1 MQNLNSKFKSKTVI
15 PAKAGI
21 QTKISWIPFFKGMTM
36 MVIFL
41 TFAFLFL
48 TFPIHAQQVS
58 LSLSP
63 PLLEL
68 FIKPGKAIMIAYKLE
83 NLGDPT
89 FLNLKILPFEAKDNL
104 GNIRIK
110 SEFEGPV
117 RFSLDN
123 ADLTLDQPFFLKTK
137 DSQQILLRIRIP
149 ENITDGDYYYSL
161 LAETIPPTASEG
173 IGSARAKATI
183 GSNILVTISN
193 SGNMDIK
200 PKIILFSTKNGFMLG
215 KNIRVFD
222 SSEKIPVV
230 LTVANKGKN
239 MIKPEGQ
246 ISLKGN
252 FGETAKYDI
261 ISKNIL
267 AESERMIEATPSADL
282 SSRIY
287 YPSSLLLSGFFIG
300 KYSLS
305 TQIKFGENSPTIFG
319 STTFYAFPFKI
330 LGGVLL
336 SLIIVLFILK
346 RRKDND

>member
-1 MQNLNSKFKSKTVI
+1 MQNLNSKFKSLFTFYFLL
-15 PAKAGI
+15 
-21 QTKISWIPFFKGMTM
+21 S
-36 MVIFL
+36 FL
-41 TFAFLFL
+41 TFAFLLL

-58 LSLSP
+58 LSISP

-68 FIKPGKAIMIAYKLE
+68 FIKPGKAIMVAYKLE

-123 ADLTLDQPFFLKTK
+123 ADLTLDQPFFLKTN

-161 LAETIPPTASEG
+161 LAETSPPTASEG
-173 IGSARAKATI
+173 IDSARAKATI

-193 SGNMDIK
+193 SGNIDIK
-200 PKIILFSTKNGFMLG
+200 PKISLFSIRGGLTLG
-215 KNIRVFD
+215 QNIKVFD
-222 SSEKIPVV
+222 SLDQIPVV
-230 LTVANKGKN
+230 LTVVNKGKN
-239 MIKPEGQ
+239 MMKPEGQ

-267 AESERMIEATPSADL
+267 AESERLLEATPSADL
-282 SSRIY
+282 SSEIY
-287 YPSSLLLSGFFIG
+287 PPSSLILSGFFIG
-300 KYSLS
+300 KYNLS
-305 TQIKFGENSPTIFG
+305 TQIKFGENSPTIFA
-319 STTFYAFPFKI
+319 STVFYAFPFKI
-330 LGGVLL
+330 MGGI
-336 SLIIVLFILK
+336 LIAVFIIIIIIR
-346 RRKDND
+346 RRKEED